1 MGTSAKSK
9 AASAPAKPPTAPA
22 ASPAPSAASTVMGA
36 AVAAVLA
43 AVLIGAVLGSSE
55 RDGHHTRMA
64 STASHQ
70 SYGGPEMKMEMGA
83 AELASSAAYAAP
95 PDAMLMD
102 NGGSEPR
109 RQKRAAMPQPRSANA
124 EPMVMMDEGMPE
136 EMAMEMDGDAMYVHT
151 EEAGADDYSGGSG
164 STGSERAPRPAMAKG
179 AAGC

>member
-1 MGTSAKSK
+1 
-9 AASAPAKPPTAPA
+9 
-22 ASPAPSAASTVMGA
+22 MGA

-55 RDGHHTRMA
+55 HDGHHTRMA
-64 STASHQ
+64 NTASHQ
-70 SYGGPEMKMEMGA
+70 SYGVPEMKMEMGA

-136 EMAMEMDGDAMYVHT
+136 MAMEMDDDAIESFWVARVESH
-151 EEAGADDYSGGSG
+151 
-164 STGSERAPRPAMAKG
+164 RR
-179 AAGC
+179 